1 MRSATVIRI
10 AAIVTMAVVLFSFPG
25 CSWFKES
32 NREMEKSAETLVKEG
47 TLAYRN
53 ENYRDAIRSFTTLRD
68 WYPFSK
74 YAILAELKIA
84 DSHYKLEAYEEA
96 IPAYQEFENLHPRNE
111 AIPFVIYRIGM
122 CWYNQIRSV
131 DKDQTPAAKA
141 MAEFQRLIDRFPQDG
156 LSGKARKKIQKC
168 MESLAGH
175 EAYVADYYFKTK
187 QYKAALK
194 RYESLFAVYP
204 DTSSGKRALEK
215 IPLCKEKINQE

>member
-1 MRSATVIRI
+1 MRSA
-10 AAIVTMAVVLFSFPG
+10 AIVRNSTIVLITALFLSLTG
-25 CSWFKES
+25 CSWFKDS
-32 NREMEKSAETLVKEG
+32 GREMEKSAETLVNEG
-47 TLAYRN
+47 MSDYRQ

-84 DSHYKLEAYEEA
+84 DAHYRLEEYEEA

-122 CWYNQIRSV
+122 CWYNKIPSV

-141 MAEFQRLIDRFPQDG
+141 MAEFQRLVDKFPRDTH
-156 LSGKARKKIQKC
+156 SVKAGKRIKRCK
-168 MESLAGH
+168 ESLAGH
-175 EAYVADYYFKTK
+175 EAYIADYYFKTK
-187 QYKAALK
+187 CYKAALK

-204 DTSSGKRALEK
+204 DTRPGRKALKK
-215 IPLCKEKINQE
+215 IPLCREKIQEG